1 MLETIF
7 QGIQRVV
14 FAILLQPDPAKHEG
28 VARVRMALK
37 FTKPA

>member
-14 FAILLQPDPAKHEG
+14 FAVLLQPAPLKHEG
-28 VARVRMALK
+28 VALARVALK
-37 FTKPA
+37 FIESA